1 MTERDGV
8 NDRPDGQGREEADI
22 APRLVRPL
30 RAAERVDSTFTAR
43 VMSAVHAESRR
54 PGGAGSRRSVPAVGW
69 WRRPR
74 TIHLSPLGALAI
86 AAGLAAVVVV
96 GSTWRGARLERD
108 VPVASLAG
116 AVDSPDTVHIVRFV
130 FTDREAKSVS
140 LVGDFNAWSRDATP
154 LVEESRDGTWV
165 VSVELPGGRHEYAFV
180 VRRDDEEHWAADPHA
195 LPVRDEFGTESSV
208 VTVRSPGTAAAHST
222 TS

>member
-8 NDRPDGQGREEADI
+8 NDRPNAPGREEDSI
-22 APRLVRPL
+22 APHLVRPL

-54 PGGAGSRRSVPAVGW
+54 LGGTGSRRSVPAVGW

-74 TIHLSPLGALAI
+74 TIHLSPLGGLAI
-86 AAGLAAVVVV
+86 AAGVAALVVF

-108 VPVASLAG
+108 VPVTALARDV
-116 AVDSPDTVHIVRFV
+116 ASPDTVHIVRFV

-140 LVGDFNAWSRDATP
+140 LVGDFNAWSREATP

-180 VRRDDEEHWAADPHA
+180 VRRGDEEHWAADPNA
-195 LPVRDEFGTESSV
+195 PPVLDDFGTESSV
-208 VTVRSPGTAAAHST
+208 VIVRSPGTAAALST